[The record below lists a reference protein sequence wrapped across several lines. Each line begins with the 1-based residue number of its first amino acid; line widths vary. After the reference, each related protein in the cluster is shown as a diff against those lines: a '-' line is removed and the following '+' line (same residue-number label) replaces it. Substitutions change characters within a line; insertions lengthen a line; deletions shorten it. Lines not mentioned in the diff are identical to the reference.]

1 MAESAASILANR
13 SYFPDG
19 SRTPARLPAPRGWIS
34 VELVSQS
41 RIEKDSMGAV
51 RVPAGAYYGA
61 QTQRAVENFPV
72 SGLRFSR
79 RFIEALGLIK
89 VCAAETLRDGGEL
102 EVRIADA
109 VIQAA
114 EEVRAGRHDDQFV
127 VDIFQTGSGTST
139 HMNLNEVLANRA
151 SEILGGARGSK
162 LVHPND
168 HVNRGQSSNDVMP
181 SALHIAARQALLEDL
196 CPALES
202 LQQALAHKAE
212 EFDAVVKLGRTHLQD
227 ATPLRLGQEFGGYA
241 AQVGRGVERARRAAE
256 GLAELALGGT
266 AVGTGLNA
274 PPGFAQQT
282 IARISERTGQAYRE
296 ASDHFEAQ
304 GARDAAVEASG
315 ELKTIACSLMKIAND
330 VRLLASGP
338 RCGIGE
344 LELPEVQPGS
354 SIMPGKVN
362 PVICES
368 VTMVAAQVVGNDAA
382 ITVGGLG
389 GQLELNVFIPVIVH
403 NLLQS
408 IELLANVSRVFVDRC
423 IAGIQANAER
433 AQQLVEQSL
442 AMCTA
447 LAPLIG
453 YDLAA
458 AIAGEAHASGRTV
471 REVAL
476 EKGVLDPLE
485 LERALD
491 PRRQTGGE

>member
-1 MAESAASILANR
+1 M
-13 SYFPDG
+13 PG
-19 SRTPARLPAPRGWIS
+19 PRGWIS
-34 VELVSQS
+34 VELVSQG
-41 RIEKDSMGAV
+41 RIEKDSMGTV

-109 VIQAA
+109 VVQAA

-168 HVNRGQSSNDVMP
+168 HVNRAQSSNDVMP

-202 LQQALAHKAE
+202 LQRALAHKAE

-296 ASDHFEAQ
+296 ALDHFEAQ

-344 LELPEVQPGS
+344 LELPEIQPGS

-433 AQQLVEQSL
+433 AQELVEQSL

-453 YDLAA
+453 YDMAA

-471 REVAL
+471 RAVAL
-476 EKGVLDPLE
+476 EKGVLDPEE
-485 LERALD
+485 LDRALD
-491 PRRQTGGE
+491 PRRQTGG

>member
-1 MAESAASILANR
+1 MLR
-13 SYFPDG
+13 V
-19 SRTPARLPAPRGWIS
+19 WIS
-34 VELVSQS
+34 VELVSQD
-41 RIEKDSMGAV
+41 RIEKDSMGEV
-51 RVPAGAYYGA
+51 RVPEGAYYGA

-89 VCAAETLRDGGEL
+89 VCAAETLREGGEL
-102 EVRIADA
+102 EVAVADA

-114 EEVRAGRHDDQFV
+114 EEVRVGRHDDQFV

-139 HMNLNEVLANRA
+139 HMNGNEVVANRA

-181 SALHIAARQALLEDL
+181 SALHIAARQALIEDL

-202 LQQALAHKAE
+202 LRRALANKAE

-266 AVGTGLNA
+266 AVGTGLNT

-344 LELPEVQPGS
+344 LELPEIQPGS

-389 GQLELNVFIPVIVH
+389 GQLELNVFIPVIAH

-408 IELLANVSRVFVDRC
+408 IELLANVSRVFADRC
-423 IAGIQANAER
+423 IAGIQANLER
-433 AQQLVEQSL
+433 AQELVEQSL

-453 YDLAA
+453 YDMAA
-458 AIAGEAHASGRTV
+458 AIAAEAHASGRTV

-476 EKGVLDPLE
+476 EKGVLDPEE

-491 PRRQTGGE
+491 PRRQTGG

>member
-1 MAESAASILANR
+1 
-13 SYFPDG
+13 
-19 SRTPARLPAPRGWIS
+19 
-34 VELVSQS
+34 
-41 RIEKDSMGAV
+41 MGAV

-89 VCAAETLRDGGEL
+89 VCAAETLREGGEL
-102 EVRIADA
+102 EVAVADA

-114 EEVRAGRHDDQFV
+114 EEVRVGRHDDQFV

-139 HMNLNEVLANRA
+139 HMNGNEVVANRA
-151 SEILGGARGSK
+151 SEILGGARGSQ

-181 SALHIAARQALLEDL
+181 SALHIAARQALIEDL

-202 LQQALAHKAE
+202 LRRALANKAE

-344 LELPEVQPGS
+344 LELPEIQPGS

-389 GQLELNVFIPVIVH
+389 GQLELNVFIPVIAH

-408 IELLANVSRVFVDRC
+408 IELLANVSRVFADRC

-453 YDLAA
+453 YDMAA

-476 EKGVLDPLE
+476 EKGVLDPEE

-491 PRRQTGGE
+491 PRRQTGGG

>member
-1 MAESAASILANR
+1 
-13 SYFPDG
+13 
-19 SRTPARLPAPRGWIS
+19 
-34 VELVSQS
+34 
-41 RIEKDSMGAV
+41 MGEV

-61 QTQRAVENFPV
+61 QTQRAVENFPI

-79 RFIEALGLIK
+79 RFIEALGLLK
-89 VCAAETLRDGGEL
+89 ACAAETLREEGAL
-102 EVRIADA
+102 EDRVADA

-114 EEVRAGRHDDQFV
+114 EEVREGRHDDQFV

-139 HMNLNEVLANRA
+139 HMNVNEVVANRA
-151 SEILGGARGSK
+151 SEILGGAPGSN

-168 HVNRGQSSNDVMP
+168 HVNRAQSSNDVMP

-196 CPALES
+196 CPALDF
-202 LQQALAHKAE
+202 LRQALARKAE

-227 ATPLRLGQEFGGYA
+227 ATPVRLGQEFAGYA
-241 AQVGRGVERARRAAE
+241 AQVGQGVERARHAADA
-256 GLAELALGGT
+256 LAELALGGT

-274 PPGFAQQT
+274 PSGFAART

-338 RCGIGE
+338 RCGLGE
-344 LELPEVQPGS
+344 LALPEIQPGS

-389 GQLELNVFIPVIVH
+389 GQLELNVFIPVIAH
-403 NLLQS
+403 NLLLS

-423 IAGIQANAER
+423 IAGIQANPER

-447 LAPLIG
+447 LAPIIG
-453 YDLAA
+453 YDAAA
-458 AIAGEAHASGRTV
+458 AIAKEAHTSGRTV

-476 EKGVLDPLE
+476 EQGVLEPAE
-485 LERALD
+485 LERALN
-491 PRRQTGGE
+491 PRRQTGD